1 VNSITEVPAHS
12 GYVPAA
18 LVLSTVVSK
27 PGDDIVT
34 CDAGHKSV
42 SADAGVPT
50 CAVLGHPE
58 FEPQTPSEEHLTIKV
73 NGGACPNVG
82 DQLYLV
88 PRHICPTINNFD
100 EALLVQSGVIVGTE
114 RVTARGRESPR
125 AGKLGMAG

>member
-1 VNSITEVPAHS
+1 LTEVPANS

-18 LVLSTVVSK
+18 LVLATVVSK
-27 PGDDIVT
+27 PSADIVT

-58 FEPQTPSEEHLTIKV
+58 LEPQAPSEEHLTIKV

-100 EALLVQSGVIVGTE
+100 EALLVRSGAIVGIE
-114 RVTARGRESPR
+114 LVSARGRESPT
-125 AGKLGMAG
+125 AGKLGRAG